1 MRIRDGLIDRLTTIR
16 DECAERTRSKME
28 ARDGVKNARCVS
40 SATVDVN
47 GSRARVCRWAR
58 DSQVHTEAPRSF
70 EGDGT
75 HRRVMTRERILLG
88 RRSRF
93 PFPRARGRAA
103 TSERDARS
111 VRAARM
117 APRAFP
123 THVPATPPRAE
134 GESPPT
140 VTCVCALGVPA
151 RRTSAV
157 LALSL
162 IHI

>member
-16 DECAERTRSKME
+16 DACAERTRAKIE

-40 SATVDVN
+40 SVTVDAN

-58 DSQVHTEAPRSF
+58 DSRVHPEAPRSF

-88 RRSRF
+88 RRRRF

-111 VRAARM
+111 VRASGANGAAR
-117 APRAFP
+117 
-123 THVPATPPRAE
+123 VPD
-134 GESPPT
+134 
-140 VTCVCALGVPA
+140 A
-151 RRTSAV
+151 RPGDAAARGG
-157 LALSL
+157 
-162 IHI
+162 